1 MQLDIVVVK
10 GKQTLTIDTDKL
22 PDDIVPEIYALG
34 LKQLLNRGMS
44 EVTKANIPDKEELEA
59 EAMAVAAQNLQ
70 NIYDGKIRRT
80 AGTKASSKGETKE
93 VQAEARKEAQL
104 AVKDAIKAAGK
115 KVSLVASKEITRLT
129 NDLLKSEEGKEIW
142 ERAKAVI
149 EARKAKKA
157 EQPALSINLAGLRED
172 PKLVEAAAKKK
183 EAAKSTRK
191 GTKAKGKGAAGQH
204 ASA

>member
-44 EVTKANIPDKEELEA
+44 EVTAAVIPDKDELIA
-59 EAMAVAAQNLQ
+59 EAMAVAEINLQ
-70 NIYDGKIRRT
+70 NIYEGKIRRT
-80 AGTKASSKGETKE
+80 AGTKASKTGETKE

-115 KVSLVASKEITRLT
+115 KVSLVASKEITRVT

-157 EQPALSINLAGLRED
+157 EQPALKIDLSGVKED
-172 PKLVEAAAKKK
+172 SKLVEAAAKKK
-183 EAAKSTRK
+183 AANKSTRK
-191 GTKAKGKGAAGQH
+191 GKAKTTPEHHAGH
-204 ASA
+204 